1 MVPGVTGSYGTWWK
15 WCHDLLDMA
24 VETPGFEG
32 RQSASGG
39 LAELILGW
47 GASLVG
53 FADLRGVAP
62 PAFSHL
68 PSGVSIV
75 MALDSAALAGVRD
88 GPTMEYYEEYKRAN
102 RALDEIAARSAD
114 HINSLGHTAE
124 VFPATI
130 VDSSMGSDYQKTLSV
145 GFQHKTAATRAG
157 LGWIGKSA
165 LLVTPE
171 FGSRVRLVT
180 VFTDMPLHVA
190 THITEGRCG
199 DCRACSRTCPAGAIK
214 GREWRVD
221 LPRAELVDVV
231 ACRAKM
237 TQLLLERVGVEDAVC
252 GVCLAV
258 CPVGVR

>member
-1 MVPGVTGSYGTWWK
+1 MVPGVAGSYGTWWK
-15 WCHDLLDMA
+15 WNHDLLDMA
-24 VETPGFEG
+24 VETLGSEG
-32 RQSASGG
+32 RESASGG
-39 LAELILGW
+39 LRDQILGW

-62 PAFSHL
+62 PAFSHW
-68 PSGVSIV
+68 PSGVSIA

-88 GPTMEYYEEYKRAN
+88 GPTVEYYEEYKRAN

-114 HINSLGHTAE
+114 HINSLGHSAE

-180 VFTDMPLHVA
+180 VFTDMALDTGTPM
-190 THITEGRCG
+190 TEGQCG
-199 DCRACSRTCPAGAIK
+199 NCRACLRACPAGAIK
-214 GREWRVD
+214 GREWRVG
-221 LPRAELVDVV
+221 LARAELVDVV

-237 TQLLLERVGVEDAVC
+237 RQLLLERVGVEDAVC
-252 GVCLAV
+252 GVCLSV
-258 CPVGVR
+258 CPVGMD